1 MFLERKVYLMPFVK
15 TRDHTSLFYQ
25 EWGTGEPMLFVHG
38 WCLGADMW
46 EYQMAPLVDEGLRCV
61 AYDVRGCGRS
71 DRPGSGYD
79 FDTLTDDM
87 AVMIDHLDLRG
98 VTLVGHSMGAA
109 QVVRYLARHGSDRVA
124 RVALVSMIPPFS
136 AKTEDNPDGADE
148 SVLAGMVA
156 ALYDDRARWASD
168 IAPSWFG
175 DGLPGVSVSAELL
188 DWGVRLFLEASLR
201 AAVELQRASFAT
213 DLRPDTRAVAVPT
226 LVVHGDSDSMVP
238 FETSSRK
245 VAGAIT
251 NAELKV
257 YENASHG
264 LFVSHKARLN
274 RDLLSFSGLRKEGNH
289 AQEQRKAP
297 VQG

>member
-1 MFLERKVYLMPFVK
+1 MPFVE

-25 EWGTGEPMLFVHG
+25 DWGTGEPVLFVHG

-46 EYQMAPLVDEGLRCV
+46 EYQMAPLADEGLRCV

-79 FDTLTDDM
+79 FDTLADDL
-87 AVMIDHLDLRG
+87 ATVIEHLDLRG
-98 VTLVGHSMGAA
+98 ATLVGHSMGGA
-109 QVVRYLARHGSDRVA
+109 QVVRYLARHGADRVA

-136 AKTEDNPDGADE
+136 PKTADNPDGVDE
-148 SVLAGMVA
+148 GVLAGMVA
-156 ALYDDRARWASD
+156 ALYNDRARWAAD

-175 DGLPGVSVSAELL
+175 DGLPGVSVSPELL
-188 DWGVRLFLEASLR
+188 DWGVGLFLDASLR
-201 AAVELQRASFAT
+201 AAVELQRASFVT
-213 DLRPDTRAVAVPT
+213 DLRPDARAVAVPT

-238 FETSSRK
+238 FEVSSSR
-245 VAGAIT
+245 VAEAIP

-264 LFVSHKARLN
+264 LFVSHKERLS
-274 RDLLSFSGLRKEGNH
+274 RDLLSFSGLRKEEND
-289 AQEQRKAP
+289 AQEQRKAS
-297 VQG
+297 VHG